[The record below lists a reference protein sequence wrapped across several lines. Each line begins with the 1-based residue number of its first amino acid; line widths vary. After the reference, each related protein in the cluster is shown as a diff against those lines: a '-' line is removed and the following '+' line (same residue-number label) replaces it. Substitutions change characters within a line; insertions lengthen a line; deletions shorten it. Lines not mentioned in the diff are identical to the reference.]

1 MVEASTS
8 MRIFSSIVTETPMR
22 PKSSIMVV
30 TSCRCGTFDTVTG
43 PSANRQPAR
52 IGRVAF
58 LAPEMRISPSSAIP
72 PLICNLSTSLP
83 CVFVRS
89 KHLKCER
96 VNFVAHGRAQRRIHH
111 LVALY
116 GFLADKCR
124 RNDDGLEVHVIVAGH
139 HRLAAAQ
146 CRLDDCRYLV
156 WFHAASSKNCSSL
169 PLRDREIQQPLY
181 HSRMIPDFTDEDLV
195 ELGRQ
200 ALTVEIDGLRAQ
212 LPRLGQDFARAC
224 RICLNCRGRIV
235 VTGMGKSGHI
245 GGKIAATLA
254 STGTPSFFVH
264 PGEASHGDVGMITRD
279 DVVLALSNS
288 GETAE
293 ILTILPVIKRLGV
306 PLIAFTGNADS
317 ALGRIASVH
326 LDIRVPAEACP
337 LNLAP
342 TASTTAALAVGD
354 ALAVALLK
362 ARGFTEEDFARS
374 HPAGALGRR
383 LWYVKDVMRSG
394 LDVPTVRADTTMFD
408 GLMEITSKGLGMT
421 AIVDAE
427 QHVLGVFTD
436 GDLRRAL
443 DRAADLR
450 NTPMSEVMTR
460 NPKSVRP
467 GTLAAEA
474 VHLMDTYRITSLIVT
489 DDD

>member
-1 MVEASTS
+1 MNS
-8 MRIFSSIVTETPMR
+8 
-22 PKSSIMVV
+22 
-30 TSCRCGTFDTVTG
+30 D
-43 PSANRQPAR
+43 
-52 IGRVAF
+52 
-58 LAPEMRISPSSAIP
+58 
-72 PLICNLSTSLP
+72 
-83 CVFVRS
+83 
-89 KHLKCER
+89 
-96 VNFVAHGRAQRRIHH
+96 
-111 LVALY
+111 Y
-116 GFLADKCR
+116 
-124 RNDDGLEVHVIVAGH
+124 
-139 HRLAAAQ
+139 
-146 CRLDDCRYLV
+146 
-156 WFHAASSKNCSSL
+156 
-169 PLRDREIQQPLY
+169 
-181 HSRMIPDFTDEDLV
+181 TDEDLV

-200 ALTVEIDGLRAQ
+200 ALNVEIEGLRAQ
-212 LPRLGQDFARAC
+212 LPRLGTDFARAC

-254 STGTPSFFVH
+254 STGTPAFFVH

-279 DVVLALSNS
+279 DAVLALSNS

-306 PLIAFTGNADS
+306 PLIAFTGNSDS
-317 ALGRIASVH
+317 VLARIATVH

-383 LWYVKDVMRSG
+383 LLYVKDVMRTG
-394 LDVPTVRADTTMFD
+394 KQIPTVRADTTLAE
-408 GLMEITSKGLGMT
+408 GLLEVTSKGLGMT
-421 AIVDAE
+421 AIVDDSMR
-427 QHVLGVFTD
+427 VLGVFTD

-450 NTPMSEVMTR
+450 ATRMDQVMTLG
-460 NPKSVRP
+460 PKSVLP
-467 GTLAAEA
+467 STLAAEA
-474 VHLMDTYRITSLIVT
+474 VHLMETHRITSLIVL
-489 DDD
+489 DDQRRLVGALNVHDLLRAGVF